1 MPIIKSAKKRV
12 RQDKK
17 KTIRNSKTKSMM
29 KTSMK
34 KVLEDVKNSDLEAAT
49 KNLQVAYKLI
59 DTAAKKNI
67 VHKKNAAHKKSKIAR
82 AVNTLAVSGAKKEKA
97 EK

>member
-1 MPIIKSAKKRV
+1 MPIIKSAIKRV
-12 RQDKK
+12 KQDKK
-17 KTIRNSKTKSMM
+17 RTIRNSKTKSMM
-29 KTSMK
+29 RTSMK

-49 KNLQVAYKLI
+49 KDLQVAYKHI

-82 AVNTLAVSGAKKEKA
+82 AVNTLSASGAKKEKA